1 MSTVQEIESAIETL
15 SPEKVEALFQWL
27 QSRKEKLSGIPN
39 DPAQESL
46 IGFMK
51 GKIILKPG
59 WDEPL
64 EDFKEYME

>member
-1 MSTVQEIESAIETL
+1 MNTVEEIEAAIEAL
-15 SPEKVEALFQWL
+15 PPEKVAEVFAWL
-27 QSRKEKLSGIPN
+27 QTRKAQSESPTREVSRL
-39 DPAQESL
+39 
-46 IGFMK
+46 GFMK

>member
-1 MSTVQEIESAIETL
+1 MSTVAEIESAIETL
-15 SPEKVEALFQWL
+15 PPEQVREIAAWLEA
-27 QSRKEKLSGIPN
+27 RKEKLTGEVSSRP
-39 DPAQESL
+39 SL

-64 EDFKEYME
+64 EEFREYLE